1 MTFIPTTPPTNDPS
15 ADAVPNL
22 AFWPALSLQAFRD
35 GYRVDTT
42 VSDEHARD
50 AILSAAR
57 AVNRDLAAWQASQVV
72 AGYATLDAV
81 PAAIYGED
89 TVHVLNYRAAV
100 YNHARALVTEDYR
113 TYDATREGHDR
124 ADAMQP
130 QADTWLARARTA
142 IRAIL
147 GVPRSTVELL

>member
-1 MTFIPTTPPTNDPS
+1 MTFISTTPPTNDP
-15 ADAVPNL
+15 ATDAIPNL

-42 VSDEHARD
+42 VSDEQARD

-57 AVNRDLAAWQASQVV
+57 AVNGDLAAWQASQVV
-72 AGYATLDAV
+72 AGYATLADVPSDA
-81 PAAIYGED
+81 YDDD
-89 TVHVLNYRAAV
+89 TAHVLNYRAAV